1 MRRHYVSAGAL
12 RKLVAQLTPRDLA
25 VIHST
30 CELRFIS
37 GAQLNRLH
45 GDQELSAASRARATR
60 RALVRLAAL
69 DCLVRLPRRIGG
81 GRSGSDDSVYRLGLA
96 GQRIAIE
103 HGWLSAARTRRSA
116 VPGTMFVSHALVV
129 AEVHTQLV
137 EADRLGRLELIERSA
152 EPACWRSYGGIGIVA
167 GRQLK
172 PDSFVRFAVDGWEY
186 SVFVELDNG
195 TEGSRTIGRKL
206 GSYVSYHRLG
216 IEQERFGVFPRVQW
230 LTTTP
235 GRASLIQAEI
245 EQLPKGGRQLFGVA
259 LAEDAAGVFLGMAGA
274 TITNGRQA

>member
-1 MRRHYVSAGAL
+1 MTRHYVSTAAL
-12 RKLVAQLTPRDLA
+12 RELAAQLTPRDLA
-25 VIHST
+25 MIHSV
-30 CELRFIS
+30 CELRFVS
-37 GAQLNRLH
+37 TSQLNRLH
-45 GDQELSAASRARATR
+45 GDQEVSEASRARATR

-69 DCLVRLPRRIGG
+69 DCLVKLPRRIGG
-81 GRSGSDDSVYRLGLA
+81 GRSGSDDSVVRLGLA

-103 HGWLSAARTRRSA
+103 QGWLSAARTRRSA
-116 VPGTMFVSHALVV
+116 VPGSMFVSHSLAV

-172 PDSFVRFAVDGWEY
+172 PDSFVRFAVNGWEY

-195 TEGSRTIGRKL
+195 TEGSRTIGKKL
-206 GSYVSYHRLG
+206 WSYIAYHRLG
-216 IEQERFGVFPRVQW
+216 IEQERYGVFPKVQW

-235 GRASLIQAEI
+235 SRVDLIEAEI
-245 EQLPKGGRQLFGVA
+245 EQLPKGGRELFGVA
-259 LAEDAAGVFLGMAGA
+259 LASDAVEA
-274 TITNGRQA
+274 ITTPDETNN